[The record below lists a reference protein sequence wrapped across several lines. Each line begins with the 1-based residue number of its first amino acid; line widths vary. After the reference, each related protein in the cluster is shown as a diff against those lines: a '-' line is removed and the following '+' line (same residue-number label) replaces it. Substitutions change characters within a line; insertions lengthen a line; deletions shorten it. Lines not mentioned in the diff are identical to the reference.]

1 MQAYICK
8 KKKNNVHVCICGFA
22 EFYFC
27 KKRFDPQTAKA
38 HFTMFFGPQMAL
50 AYRLDAISQ
59 GPKNSG
65 IPGPNP
71 LQLPHVMY
79 IHASKTLC
87 TGLYKSQVHK

>member
-1 MQAYICK
+1 
-8 KKKNNVHVCICGFA
+8 
-22 EFYFC
+22 
-27 KKRFDPQTAKA
+27 
-38 HFTMFFGPQMAL
+38 MAL

-59 GPKNSG
+59 GPKNWG

-87 TGLYKSQVHK
+87 TCINSYYVVLENIAFETISGHILFFCLYIWF